1 MYRFRQRFYNKIK
14 NSTYCSSL
22 KSEISHSNR
31 IYGVYMIVNIYTWNC
46 YIGCGDIWSR
56 WHSHISALNKGNK
69 KGLWQEEYNKY
80 GLDAFEFLIIGEYSI
95 HQMSSVE
102 KFLITF
108 LDTYNN
114 GYNLDKGNTGAWKK
128 HEYRIVRGQKQRQ
141 KYRYKLINPESQ
153 VIVTSVYLDVLQEYL
168 FLLQNNQITEQ
179 DAVDKIKKI
188 SQKRK
193 NYKIKKDI
201 SIDNIIDD
209 LVDGLNNKEIR
220 QKYNISKVKM
230 QEIMKE
236 KNITWHQLKKKA
248 DFKKIK
254 QYDEKYN
261 IKKQL
266 LKIDKTILYHQ
277 IGCYYKKSIFEYCK
291 QNDIKTYLMH
301 SKSGVRFLYFY
312 DSRQTWIYQ
321 NKYFN
326 INKQNKNLFLLKK
339 MICDIDKD
347 LWIIT
352 DEEKYQKTINKAR
365 YLLETSKTHRKKN
378 DIQSYQKKALK
389 VFRQMFNTDKKKIKV
404 YQKPSKTGIT
414 YVKFDRANKAW
425 LYRYQGKVILRKNIK
440 QLQQFIQQ
448 KEYPWIIEDE
458 DLFKKVEKEV
468 QIFYQD
474 LKKPIEKRTT
484 KYQFI

>member
-1 MYRFRQRFYNKIK
+1 M
-14 NSTYCSSL
+14 
-22 KSEISHSNR
+22 
-31 IYGVYMIVNIYTWNC
+31 
-46 YIGCGDIWSR
+46 
-56 WHSHISALNKGNK
+56 
-69 KGLWQEEYNKY
+69 
-80 GLDAFEFLIIGEYSI
+80 
-95 HQMSSVE
+95 
-102 KFLITF
+102 
-108 LDTYNN
+108 
-114 GYNLDKGNTGAWKK
+114 
-128 HEYRIVRGQKQRQ
+128 QK
-141 KYRYKLINPESQ
+141 
-153 VIVTSVYLDVLQEYL
+153 
-168 FLLQNNQITEQ
+168 
-179 DAVDKIKKI
+179 
-188 SQKRK
+188 
-193 NYKIKKDI
+193 
-201 SIDNIIDD
+201 
-209 LVDGLNNKEIR
+209 
-220 QKYNISKVKM
+220 
-230 QEIMKE
+230 IMKE

-291 QNDIKTYLMH
+291 QNDIKTYSMH
-301 SKSGVRFLYFY
+301 SKSGVRFLYFH
-312 DSRQTWIYQ
+312 DSRQTWVYQ

-326 INKQNKNLFLLKK
+326 IKKQNKNLFLLKK

-347 LWIIT
+347 FWIIT
-352 DEEKYQKTINKAR
+352 DEEKYQETINKAR
-365 YLLETSKTHRKKN
+365 YLLKTSKIHRKKN
-378 DIQSYQKKALK
+378 DTQPYQKKALK
-389 VFRQMFNTDKKKIKV
+389 VFRQMFNTDKKKIKI

-425 LYRYQGKVILRKNIK
+425 SYRYQGKVILRKNIK

>member
-1 MYRFRQRFYNKIK
+1 
-14 NSTYCSSL
+14 
-22 KSEISHSNR
+22 
-31 IYGVYMIVNIYTWNC
+31 MIVNIYTWNC

-56 WHSHISALNKGNK
+56 WHNHISALNKGNK
-69 KGLWQEEYNKY
+69 KGLWQEEYNEY

-102 KFLITF
+102 KFLIAF

-128 HEYRIVRGQKQRQ
+128 HEYRITRGQMQHQ
-141 KYRYKLINPESQ
+141 KRRYKLINPESQ

-179 DAVDKIKKI
+179 DAVNKIRKI

-201 SIDNIIDD
+201 SIDDIIDD

-220 QKYNISKVKM
+220 QKYNISKVKI
-230 QEIMKE
+230 QKIMKE
-236 KNITWHQLKKKA
+236 KNITWHQLKKEA

-266 LKIDKTILYHQ
+266 LKIDKTTLYHQ

-291 QNDIKTYLMH
+291 QNDIKTYLTH
-301 SKSGVRFLYFY
+301 SKLGVRFLYFHN
-312 DSRQTWIYQ
+312 SHQTWIYQ

-326 INKQNKNLFLLKK
+326 IRKQNKNLFLLRK

-352 DEEKYQKTINKAR
+352 DEKKYQETINKAR
-365 YLLETSKTHRKKN
+365 YLLKNSKIHRKKN
-378 DIQSYQKKALK
+378 DIQPYQKKALK
-389 VFRQMFNTDKKKIKV
+389 IFRQMFNTDKKKTKV
-404 YQKPSKTGIT
+404 HQKPSKTGIT
-414 YVKFDRANKAW
+414 YVRFDRANKAW
-425 LYRYQGKVILRKNIK
+425 SYRYQGKVILRKNIK

-458 DLFKKVEKEV
+458 DLFKKVKKEV
-468 QIFYQD
+468 QVFYQD